1 MSDSISVYDLLPAKD
16 DSAKPKKTG
25 GIKVADL
32 TKPQEKVAPKPIT
45 GPLTQYASQA
55 KDVTKTA
62 LKSFMDDP
70 EGTTLAAG
78 VTLFRGAVSM
88 FNTAASGVA
97 ALAKTMVQAPPGQNI
112 DTTLQDFSS
121 NQKKIQSAL
130 DGVNKAPMLP
140 DQERAMQD
148 LLNLIPAA
156 SQAVGDSVFE
166 KTGSAL
172 AGTGALSLATVLTLS
187 PDVAAKTFGKVRGTA
202 KGGQP
207 GSKISAAFDEMAA
220 KHPEAAEKVA
230 DHIEQ
235 VDPQTAK
242 YLKRRIQKFID
253 ASDKELSIIGK
264 NAADAAIAELEGDF
278 EKIRPKPSTDEG
290 LSTGEGVGRY
300 RKGRRPGPA
309 DPLIPDQP
317 KPKPTGGSPSAP
329 PTPRTNNA
337 SGESAASAE
346 AISRVAE
353 EKAKGQD
360 RFVLHADDTVTPLT
374 GVDAVDAKARPG
386 DVIVQRGVGKDPYTV
401 LDRGGL
407 SQGLAQG
414 RLNRAVGLGTL
425 QLKPVLT
432 AEQVGST
439 IRTAAKEGTESIARM
454 DMSMTPE
461 RRAIEREGVAARRD
475 REEQA
480 SRIKQFPKQTVP
492 GSAKDFVTEVQEGTG
507 TTKMKDQLSD
517 PRKLASYLSKN
528 ASVAEA
534 WDMNYI
540 RENWKAT
547 IEHAPGYD
555 YAWEVHTPWKTTH
568 FKTELEARQFRKNE
582 QARVDKEIERQAAK
596 RKEQGIP
603 DDQSVTEF
611 NNNKREESKGGQP
624 LYISSGIPIT
634 RQMVESAFTF
644 AADAVEKIPGFKI
657 ARSKMESLYNTYIET
672 FNPEAK
678 GAPARTAGAAIAR
691 NFFEQ
696 ARREHQTWEAGKQR
710 RVYWQKMGPKASMD
724 FINAMETSKPLTNPI
739 WEKARAAYKNWTAE
753 MVAQDQRTYAGSG
766 KDLPYEPRENYVPHL
781 FEDGEGVIRWAT
793 KKYGNK
799 WADPRFIKDR
809 SFNLYQEAIYAGFTP
824 KYTNPE
830 EIMQARQFASDIA
843 ALRTDLLADLERK
856 GVAVKAAKGA
866 DRPPPGFSPNSRRS
880 PTGVRYWVRDEADA
894 LMHNAF
900 DSASLWNLQG
910 SSLKRAVS
918 SGFRGWMGVKNALIP
933 IKLGLSLF
941 HPMHVLHI
949 DASAT
954 LARETKGL
962 LGDPSASSIK
972 SFMLNSATAY
982 LQPLWTNP
990 KIGYPILKVFQ
1001 GKRDFASLSDG
1012 DKAAFRDLAEGG
1024 MVPTRPREETS
1035 GSIQRMKDA
1044 INKRSAVAVFHLPF
1058 AALAAVSHP
1067 LFGVWIPELKIAS
1080 YLKDVKVARELNPN
1094 WTDSQ
1099 RQEAFRQIARKVEA
1113 RYGEMNYNSL
1123 FMDKMLKDIGVA
1135 TNLSL
1140 GWNIGLLDQYVGGAI
1155 DLGKASKRIGLDILD
1170 PESRGSEVK
1179 RQLAAGTMDRPVF
1192 AAYYVGT
1199 ALIIGGLMH
1208 YFFTGQQP
1216 KQLIDYT
1223 HPQSGEK
1230 DQYGKPIRLNTMFYT
1245 REFEGL
1251 YKHMQDEGV
1260 MPGLSEFIKNKGSGL
1275 MEMSRTALTGVDSL
1289 GQDIRN
1295 PEDPAYKQFEQTL
1308 FNTLTGL
1315 DPISVEAIEK
1325 STGSSAKNVALS
1337 VTGFTPAGKYI
1348 SETVIEGQI
1357 ADRFN
1362 RFVRPKEKPFQAVE
1376 MAKDVKELR
1385 KDFLNDNP
1393 KYDDKL
1399 EAAIKKYDLTDKDIH
1414 KLEKLFNSPKEAEF
1428 DPSVYMFQ
1436 KLPWEVQKPLL
1447 DKMTPEERE
1456 TYLPHISKAKRQK
1469 YERETEGA
1477 T

>member
-1 MSDSISVYDLLPAKD
+1 MADAISVYDLVPATD
-16 DSAKPKKTG
+16 DKAPKKSS
-25 GIKVADL
+25 GIRVADL
-32 TKPQEKVAPKPIT
+32 AKTEEKPKAVSKPS
-45 GPLTQYASQA
+45 GPLQQFASHA
-55 KDVTKTA
+55 GDVAKTA
-62 LKSFMDDP
+62 AKSFIDNP
-70 EGTTLAAG
+70 EQTTIAAG
-78 VTLFRGAVSM
+78 ISLFKGAVSLL
-88 FNTAASGVA
+88 NTAASGVA
-97 ALAKTMVQAPPGQNI
+97 ALAKSMVTPVKVDPRLTPQQQAEQNF
-112 DTTLQDFSS
+112 DQSLSTFTQ
-121 NQKKIQSAL
+121 NQQRIQLAL
-130 DGVNKAPMLP
+130 EGVNKAPASQ
-140 DQERAMQD
+140 QEKAMTD
-148 LLNLIPAA
+148 FLNLIPEGINAA
-156 SQAVGDSVFE
+156 GDSVYE

-172 AGTGALSLATVLTLS
+172 AATGTLTLATLLTLS
-187 PDVAAKTFGKVRGTA
+187 PDVASRTLGKVRESA
-202 KGGQP
+202 KGSEP
-207 GSKISAAFDEMAA
+207 ASRVSSAFDEMAA
-220 KHPEAAEKVA
+220 KHPEVAEAVA
-230 DHIEQ
+230 EHVEQ

-264 NAADAAIAELEGDF
+264 NAADAAIAELEGDY
-278 EKIRPKPSTDEG
+278 EKVKPKASTDEG

-317 KPKPTGGSPSAP
+317 KSKPTGGSPSAP

-346 AISRVAE
+346 AISRVAR

-360 RFVLHADDTVTPLT
+360 RFVLHADDTVTPLS
-374 GVDAVDAKARPG
+374 GVGAVDAKARAG
-386 DVIVQRGVGKDPYTV
+386 DVIVQRGIGKDPYTI

-407 SQGLAQG
+407 TQGLAQG

-425 QLKPVLT
+425 QLKPALT

-439 IRTAAKEGTESIARM
+439 LRTAAREGTEAISKV
-454 DMSMTPE
+454 DMSKPPE
-461 RRAIEREGVAARRD
+461 VRAIEREGIAARRD
-475 REEQA
+475 REAAEEVE
-480 SRIKQFPKQTVP
+480 PK
-492 GSAKDFVTEVQEGTG
+492 SA
-507 TTKMKDQLSD
+507 
-517 PRKLASYLSKN
+517 
-528 ASVAEA
+528 
-534 WDMNYI
+534 NY
-540 RENWKAT
+540 
-547 IEHAPGYD
+547 
-555 YAWEVHTPWKTTH
+555 
-568 FKTELEARQFRKNE
+568 
-582 QARVDKEIERQAAK
+582 
-596 RKEQGIP
+596 
-603 DDQSVTEF
+603 
-611 NNNKREESKGGQP
+611 
-624 LYISSGIPIT
+624 LYINSGIPIT
-634 RQMVESAFTF
+634 RQMVEGAFRF
-644 AADAVEKIPGFKI
+644 GADVAEKVPGFKI

-678 GAPARTAGAAIAR
+678 GPAARTAGAAIAR
-691 NFFEQ
+691 NFFDQ

-724 FINAMETSKPLTNPI
+724 FINAMETSKPLTNSV
-739 WEKARAAYKNWTAE
+739 WEKARAAYKNWTAD

-809 SFNLYQEAIYAGFTP
+809 SFNLYQEAIDAGFTP

-856 GVAVKAAKGA
+856 GVAVRATKGA
-866 DRPPPGFSPNSRRS
+866 DRPPAGFSPNSRRS
-880 PTGVRYWVRDEADA
+880 PTGVRYWVREEADA
-894 LMHNAF
+894 LMYNAF

-910 SSLKRAVS
+910 SAMKKAA
-918 SGFRGWMGVKNALIP
+918 GQAFRGWMGAKNALIP

-962 LGDPSASSIK
+962 LGNPSASSLK
-972 SFMLNSATAY
+972 SFMLNSSTAY

-1001 GKRDFASLSDG
+1001 GKRDFATLSAA

-1035 GSIQRMKDA
+1035 GQIQKFKDA
-1044 INKRSAVAVFHLPF
+1044 VNKRSAAAVWHLPW
-1058 AALAAVSHP
+1058 AVMSSISHP

-1080 YLKDVKVARELNPN
+1080 YLKDVKVARELNPG

-1155 DLGKASKRIGLDILD
+1155 DLGKAAKRVGLDVLD
-1170 PESRGSEVK
+1170 PESKGSEVK
-1179 RQLAAGTMDRPVF
+1179 RQLAAGTLDRPVF

-1199 ALIIGGLMH
+1199 ALMIGGVMH
-1208 YFFTGQQP
+1208 YMFTGQQP

-1251 YKHMQDEGV
+1251 YKHMEQEGV
-1260 MPGLSEFIKNKGSGL
+1260 VPGLSEFIKNKGSGL

-1295 PEDPAYKQFEQTL
+1295 PEDPVYKQFEQTL
-1308 FNTLTGL
+1308 FNTLSGL
-1315 DPISVEAIEK
+1315 DPISVEAIKK
-1325 STGSSAKNVALS
+1325 SNGGTVKNAVLS

-1362 RFVRPKEKPFQAVE
+1362 RYVRPKEKPFQSVE
-1376 MAKDVKELR
+1376 MAKDIKELR
-1385 KDFLNDNP
+1385 EMFLKDDP

-1399 EAAIKKYDLTDKDIH
+1399 EAAAKKYDMTDKDVN
-1414 KLEKLFNSPKEAEF
+1414 KLEKLFNSPKETEF

-1456 TYLPHISKAKRQK
+1456 TYLPHISKSKRQK
-1469 YERETEGA
+1469 YEREVENA
-1477 T
+1477 S